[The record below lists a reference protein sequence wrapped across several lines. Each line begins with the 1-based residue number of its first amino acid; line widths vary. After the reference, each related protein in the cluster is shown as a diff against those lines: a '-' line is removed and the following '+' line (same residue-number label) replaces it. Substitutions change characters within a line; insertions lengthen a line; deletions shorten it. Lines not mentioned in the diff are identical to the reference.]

1 MVTPLSELTEQAMR
15 LHEEGRLAQ
24 AEALYRQVL
33 IAEPDHF
40 DAQHLLGMLCLQQ
53 GRTEEALALVTAAL
67 QARPNDPHT
76 LSTYGAVLHKLRRY
90 EEAVAIY
97 DKVLVAWPDFTDALV
112 NRGIALKD
120 LKRFDEA
127 RASYDKA
134 LSIYPADSSALINK
148 GVLLSELQRLEEALE
163 CYDKALALLPR
174 SAAALNNRANVLLQL
189 KRALE
194 ALETYDRALAIDPN
208 NPLALY
214 NRGNAL
220 YEIGQ
225 LDGAVASF
233 DKALA
238 ITPDHAA
245 AFNSRGLALKELKR
259 FDESEASY
267 KRALEL
273 QPSFAEALFNLGGL
287 YQEFNRRA
295 DAIECYEKVLA
306 LKPNSLLA
314 RLALCMAELPILYTS
329 EAEIAVRRKAYLRRL
344 EQLRDDLDIDRC
356 DDHEQAIGS
365 RQPFYLAYQ
374 GENDFEPQRLYGS
387 LLCRYIE
394 KRYPP
399 RASAAPTRDGER
411 LKIGFVSGHFYSHT
425 VWKLLLR
432 GWISQLNRRRFE
444 VTGYYTGVIAD
455 AQTRAA
461 ADYCD
466 HFVRGPMS
474 TDDWRRAI
482 LADRPD
488 ALIYPEVGMD
498 PTSVQ
503 LAAQR
508 LANVQCN
515 SWGHPETSGFPTLDY
530 FLSSDLMEPPDGEDH
545 YTEKLVRLP
554 NLSIYY
560 EPPAIPALVM
570 SRAELGLR
578 PSAVAFWCGQSLFK
592 YLPQFD
598 QVFPRI
604 AQNVSNC
611 QFVFIEHQGAKSIT
625 DLFRKRLDDAFSA
638 HGLDAAD
645 HCVILPRLDM
655 QRFLA
660 AIEQC
665 DVILDSLGWSGGNT
679 TLETLFYSLPI
690 VTLPRD
696 TMRSRHT
703 SGILSMLNVTETIA
717 ATMEEYVAIAARL
730 GRDISWRMS
739 VVRRMSANK
748 ERVYRDMTAIHAL
761 ENFLEDAVIGKQH
774 VLVHA
779 EVSEQ

>member
-1 MVTPLSELTEQAMR
+1 MVSPLSKLTEQAMR
-15 LHEEGRLAQ
+15 LHEEGRLPQ

-33 IAEPDHF
+33 VAEPNHF

-53 GRTEEALALVTAAL
+53 GRAEEAVALVAAAL
-67 QARPNDPHT
+67 EDRPNDPHA

-90 EEAVAIY
+90 EEAIAIC
-97 DKVLVAWPDFTDALV
+97 DQALIAWPDFADALI

-127 RASYDKA
+127 LASYDKA
-134 LSIYPADSSALINK
+134 LAIYPADVPTLINK

-163 CYDKALALLPR
+163 CYDKALALQPH

-189 KRALE
+189 KRAAE
-194 ALETYDRALAIDPN
+194 ALETYDCALAIDPN

-225 LDGAVASF
+225 LRDAVASF

-238 ITPDHAA
+238 LAPNYAA
-245 AFNSRGLALKELKR
+245 TFNSRGLALKDLKR

-273 QPSFAEALFNLGGL
+273 RPNFADALFNLGGL
-287 YQEFNRRA
+287 YEEFNRRA

-329 EAEIAVRRKAYLRRL
+329 EAEIADRRAAYLRRL
-344 EQLRDDLDIDRC
+344 EQLRDDLETGRC
-356 DDHEQAIGS
+356 DDDEQAIGS

-374 GENDFEPQRLYGS
+374 GENDCEPQRLYGS
-387 LLCRYIE
+387 LLCHYLE
-394 KRYPP
+394 KRYPV
-399 RASAAPTRDGER
+399 RTRDSGR

-432 GWISQLNRRRFE
+432 GWTTQLDRRRFE
-444 VTGYYTGVIAD
+444 VIGYYTGVIAD
-455 AQTRAA
+455 AETKTA

-466 HFVRGPMS
+466 RFVRGPMS

-498 PTSVQ
+498 PVSVS

-515 SWGHPETSGFPTLDY
+515 SWGHPQTSGFPTLDY

-570 SRAELGLR
+570 SRAELGVR

-598 QVFPRI
+598 AVFPRI
-604 AQNVSNC
+604 AREASNC
-611 QFVFIEHQGAKSIT
+611 QFVFIEHQGAKQIT
-625 DLFRKRLDDAFSA
+625 DLFRKRLDDAFSSQ
-638 HGLDAAD
+638 GLDAAD

-665 DVILDSLGWSGGNT
+665 DVILDSIGWSGGNT
-679 TLETLFYSLPI
+679 TLETLCHCLPI

-703 SGILSMLNVTETIA
+703 AGILSMLNVTETIA

-730 GRDISWRMS
+730 ARDVSWRMS
-739 VVRRMSANK
+739 VMRHMSANK
-748 ERVYRDMTAIHAL
+748 ELAYRDMTAIRAL
-761 ENFLEDAVIGKQH
+761 ENFLEEAVTDREH
-774 VLVHA
+774 VLSTA
-779 EVSEQ
+779 SAGQ

>member
-1 MVTPLSELTEQAMR
+1 MVVPLSELAEQAMQ

-33 IAEPDHF
+33 STDPDHF
-40 DAQHLLGMLCLQQ
+40 EAQHLLGMLCLQQ

-67 QARPNDPHT
+67 DARPDDPHT
-76 LSTYGAVLHKLRRY
+76 LSTYGAILNKLRRY

-97 DKVLVAWPDFTDALV
+97 DKALIAWPDFTDALV

-127 RASYDKA
+127 FANYDKA
-134 LSIYPADSSALINK
+134 LAISPAYTPALINK

-163 CYDKALALLPR
+163 CYDKALALQPH
-174 SAAALNNRANVLLQL
+174 SAAALSNRANTLLKL
-189 KRALE
+189 KRVVE
-194 ALETYDRALAIDPN
+194 ALETYDRALAVDPN

-225 LDGAVASF
+225 LRDAVASF

-238 ITPDHAA
+238 LEPNYAA
-245 AFNSRGLALKELKR
+245 AFNSRGLVLKELKR

-273 QPSFAEALFNLGGL
+273 RPTFAEALFNLGGL
-287 YQEFNRRA
+287 YEEFNRRT
-295 DAIECYEKVLA
+295 DAIQCYEKVLA

-314 RLALCMAELPILYTS
+314 RLALCMAELPILYAS
-329 EAEIAVRRKAYLRRL
+329 EAEIAVRRTAYLRRL
-344 EQLRDDLDIDRC
+344 EQLRDDLEIGRC
-356 DDHEQAIGS
+356 DDYEGIGS

-374 GENDFEPQRLYGS
+374 GENDREPQRVYGS
-387 LLCRYIE
+387 LLCRCMQ

-399 RASAAPTRDGER
+399 VASAGSGRNSKR
-411 LKIGFVSGHFYSHT
+411 LRIGFVSGHFNSHT
-425 VWKLLLR
+425 VWKLMLR
-432 GWISQLNRRRFE
+432 GWISQLNRCRFE
-444 VTGYYTGVIAD
+444 VIGYYTGGVAD
-455 AQTRAA
+455 AETRAA

-466 HFVRGPMS
+466 RFVRGPLS
-474 TDDWRRAI
+474 IDDWRRKI
-482 LADRPD
+482 LADSPD

-498 PTSVQ
+498 HASVS

-530 FLSSDLMEPPDGEDH
+530 FLSSDLMEPPHGEDH

-560 EPPAIPALVM
+560 EPPAIPPLVM

-604 AQNVSNC
+604 AREISSC
-611 QFVFIEHQGAKSIT
+611 QFLFIEHQGAKRIT

-638 HGLDAAD
+638 YGLDAAEY
-645 HCVILPRLDM
+645 CVILPRLDM

-665 DVILDSLGWSGGNT
+665 DVILDSIGWSGGNT
-679 TLETLFYSLPI
+679 TLEGLGHSLPI
-690 VTLPRD
+690 VTLPCD

-703 SGILSMLNVTETIA
+703 SGILSMLDVTETIA
-717 ATMEEYVAIAARL
+717 STMEEYVALAARL
-730 GRDISWRMS
+730 AQDASWRVS
-739 VVRRMSANK
+739 VMRRMSANK
-748 ERVYRDMTAIHAL
+748 ERIYRDMTAIHAL
-761 ENFLEDAVIGKQH
+761 EDFLENAVMHRGRIK
-774 VLVHA
+774 
-779 EVSEQ
+779 

>member
-1 MVTPLSELTEQAMR
+1 MVAPLSELTEQAMR

-24 AEALYRQVL
+24 AEALYRQIL
-33 IAEPDHF
+33 TAEPHHF

-53 GRTEEALALVTAAL
+53 GRTEEALVLVIAAL
-67 QARPNDPHT
+67 QARPNDPHA
-76 LSTYGAVLHKLRRY
+76 LSTYGVVLHKLRRY
-90 EEAVAIY
+90 EEAVAIC
-97 DKVLVAWPDFTDALV
+97 DEALIAWPDFPDALV

-120 LKRFDEA
+120 LERFDEA
-127 RASYDKA
+127 LASYDKA
-134 LSIYPADSSALINK
+134 LAIYPAYTPALINK
-148 GVLLSELQRLEEALE
+148 GVLLSRLQRLKEALE
-163 CYDKALALLPR
+163 CYDKALALRPH
-174 SAAALNNRANVLLQL
+174 SAAALTNRGNVLLQL
-189 KRALE
+189 KRIPE
-194 ALETYDRALAIDPN
+194 ALETYDRALAVDPN

-225 LDGAVASF
+225 LGDAVASF

-238 ITPDHAA
+238 LTPDYAA
-245 AFNSRGLALKELKR
+245 AFSSRGLALKELKR

-267 KRALEL
+267 NRALEL
-273 QPSFAEALFNLGGL
+273 QPSFADALFNLGGL
-287 YQEFNRRA
+287 YEEFNRRA
-295 DAIECYEKVLA
+295 DAIECYKKVLA

-329 EAEIAVRRKAYLRRL
+329 EVEIAVQRTAYLRRL
-344 EQLRDDLDIDRC
+344 EQLRDDLEIGRC

-374 GENDFEPQRLYGS
+374 GENDCEPQRLYGS
-387 LLCRYIE
+387 LLCRCVE

-399 RASAAPTRDGER
+399 AVSASPTRGSER
-411 LKIGFVSGHFYSHT
+411 LKIGFVSGHFHSHS
-425 VWKLLLR
+425 VWKLPLR
-432 GWISQLNRRRFE
+432 GWVSQLDRRRFE
-444 VTGYYTGVIAD
+444 VIGYYTGVIAD
-455 AQTRAA
+455 AETKAA

-466 HFVRGPMS
+466 RFVRGPMS
-474 TDDWRRAI
+474 TDDWRRVI

-530 FLSSDLMEPPDGEDH
+530 FLSSDRMEPPEGEDH

-554 NLSIYY
+554 NLSTYY

-570 SRAELGLR
+570 SRAELGLQ

-592 YLPQFD
+592 YIPQFD
-598 QVFPRI
+598 QVFARI
-604 AQNVSNC
+604 AQEVSNC
-611 QFVFIEHQGAKSIT
+611 QFVFIEHQGAKPIT

-638 HGLDAAD
+638 HGLHAAD

-660 AIEQC
+660 AIGQC
-665 DVILDSLGWSGGNT
+665 NVILDSIGWSGGNS
-679 TLETLFYSLPI
+679 TLESLCYSLPI

-703 SGILSMLNVTETIA
+703 SGILSMLDVTETIA
-717 ATMEEYVAIAARL
+717 STMEEYVAIAARL
-730 GRDISWRMS
+730 ARDVSWRMS
-739 VVRRMSANK
+739 VMGRISANR
-748 ERVYRDMTAIHAL
+748 ERVYRDMTAIRAL
-761 ENFLEDAVIGKQH
+761 ENFLEDAVVGRQTCSPCG
-774 VLVHA
+774 V
-779 EVSEQ
+779 Q

>member
-1 MVTPLSELTEQAMR
+1 MVGPSSELAEQAMR

-33 IAEPDHF
+33 TTDPDHF

-53 GRTEEALALVTAAL
+53 GRTQEALALVTGAL
-67 QARPNDPHT
+67 EARPDDPHT
-76 LSTYGAVLHKLRRY
+76 LSTYGAVLHKLGRY

-97 DKVLVAWPDFTDALV
+97 DKALIAWPDFTDTLV

-127 RASYDKA
+127 LASYQKA
-134 LSIYPADSSALINK
+134 LAIDPAYTPAFINK
-148 GVLLSELQRLEEALE
+148 GILLSELQRLEEALE
-163 CYDKALALLPR
+163 CYDKALALRPH
-174 SAAALNNRANVLLQL
+174 SAAALNNRANTLLRL
-189 KRALE
+189 KRAVE
-194 ALETYDRALAIDPN
+194 ALETYDRALAVDPN

-225 LDGAVASF
+225 LHDAVASF
-233 DKALA
+233 DKALVLA
-238 ITPDHAA
+238 PNYAE
-245 AFNSRGLALKELKR
+245 AFNSRGLVLKELKH
-259 FDESEASY
+259 FDESEVNY

-273 QPSFAEALFNLGGL
+273 QPTFAEALFNLGGL
-287 YQEFNRRA
+287 YEEFNRRT
-295 DAIECYEKVLA
+295 DAIQCYEKVLA

-329 EAEIAVRRKAYLRRL
+329 EEEIAVRRTAYLRRL
-344 EQLRDDLDIDRC
+344 EQLRDDLEIGRC
-356 DDHEQAIGS
+356 DDYEQAIGS

-374 GENDFEPQRLYGS
+374 GQNDRGPQRVYGS
-387 LLCRYIE
+387 LLCRCIQ

-399 RASAAPTRDGER
+399 VASVGSTRNSKR
-411 LKIGFVSGHFYSHT
+411 LRIGFVSGHFYSHT
-425 VWKLLLR
+425 VWKLMLR
-432 GWISQLNRRRFE
+432 GWTSQLNRRRFE
-444 VTGYYTGVIAD
+444 VIGYYTGVVAD
-455 AQTRAA
+455 TETRAA
-461 ADYCD
+461 ADHCD
-466 HFVRGPMS
+466 RFVRGPMS
-474 TDDWRRAI
+474 IDDWRRTI
-482 LADRPD
+482 LADCPD

-498 PTSVQ
+498 PASVS

-515 SWGHPETSGFPTLDY
+515 SWGHPETSGFLTLDY
-530 FLSSDLMEPPDGEDH
+530 FLSSDLMEPPHGEDH

-560 EPPAIPALVM
+560 EPPVIPALVM

-604 AQNVSNC
+604 AKEISNC
-611 QFVFIEHQGAKSIT
+611 QFLFIEHQGTKRIT
-625 DLFRKRLDDAFSA
+625 DLFCRRLDNAFSA
-638 HGLDAAD
+638 HGLDAAE

-665 DVILDSLGWSGGNT
+665 DVILDSIGWSGGNT
-679 TLETLFYSLPI
+679 TLEALGHALPI
-690 VTLPRD
+690 VTLPCD

-703 SGILSMLNVTETIA
+703 SAILSMLDVTETIA
-717 ATMEEYVAIAARL
+717 STIEEYVAIAARL
-730 GRDISWRMS
+730 AQDASWRVS
-739 VVRRMSANK
+739 VVRRMSADK
-748 ERVYRDMTAIHAL
+748 ERIYRDMTAIHAL
-761 ENFLEDAVIGKQH
+761 ESFLEDAVMRGQY
-774 VLVHA
+774 
-779 EVSEQ
+779 